1 MDGAIRRGV
10 GRLLLCRWTIAGL
23 NLLIGFVAV
32 SALADAFSLL
42 MRTAELLPG
51 SRVLGEAM
59 EIITGIG
66 VILIGYG
73 VAQEDRATLR
83 EIFGLSGPD
92 GDDHEAG
99 IDRSCHRYGL
109 GILILGLFSEIGA
122 QCVRIP
128 DRVIDTSKIEHLV
141 LGFSSVLLLIGV
153 ALLAVQTLKL
163 VTASRAEGAGTGA
176 GH

>member
-10 GRLLLCRWTIAGL
+10 GRLLLSRWTIAGL

-51 SRVLGEAM
+51 SRILGEAM

-73 VAQEDRATLR
+73 VAQEDRAT
-83 EIFGLSGPD
+83 P
-92 GDDHEAG
+92 
-99 IDRSCHRYGL
+99 
-109 GILILGLFSEIGA
+109 
-122 QCVRIP
+122 
-128 DRVIDTSKIEHLV
+128 
-141 LGFSSVLLLIGV
+141 
-153 ALLAVQTLKL
+153 
-163 VTASRAEGAGTGA
+163 
-176 GH
+176 